1 MIDTATLLLCAVV
14 LAAISGVPGLFFPR
28 RSQRGPQITAVIA
41 ALGGSFGIVGVIG
54 ALAAPGFEIL
64 SLPTPLPHARFVL
77 SCDALSAFFLAP
89 IFVVFL
95 AGSIYGME
103 YWNAREYPGSGKRLR
118 FFYGLLSASLA
129 TLVLARNSV
138 TLLVGWEGMA
148 VSAFFVVATEDERE
162 DVRDAGWMYLA
173 ASHAATLVLVA
184 MFAILFAASGSYDLV
199 GLTANQITPTVAS
212 IVFVLALLGFGLK
225 AGIMPLHFWLPS
237 AHAMAPSH
245 VSAVMSGVLIKM
257 GIYGLVRI
265 TWMLPHA
272 PAWWGALVLGLG
284 IVTAVLGIIYALAQ
298 HDLKRLLAY
307 SSVDNIGVIAIGLGL
322 ALLGRAYA
330 SPLWITLGLAGALMH
345 VWNHAL
351 FKSLLFLGAGSVLHV
366 SHTRQLDA
374 LGGLA
379 KKMPWTAAAFLI
391 GATAASGLPPMNGF
405 VSEFLIY
412 MGLFHTLGLE
422 KNQPALPIVAI
433 AAPALALMGGV
444 AVACFVK
451 AFGVVFLGTPRQ
463 PLERPAHDPGWA
475 MRFPMLGLSIA
486 CVALGIF
493 PRVAVPVLDQVCH
506 AWARGALGPVDLID
520 KAAPLVYLNGALLA
534 LFVALVAGFSLLQQ
548 RIQMDSLTWAD
559 TWGCGYSAPTPRIQ
573 YTGSSLVQFLVT
585 LFDWSLK
592 PVQTR
597 PKIQSL
603 FPGPESFASY
613 VPELILDRVLIPL
626 FDISSRAFQWTRLMQ
641 QGNVHIYLAYIVVT
655 IVLLLLFWH

>member
-1 MIDTATLLLCAVV
+1 MFDAATLLLCAVV
-14 LAAISGVPGLFFPR
+14 LAAVSGVPGLFLNPR
-28 RSQRGPQITAVIA
+28 SRLGPQVTAVIA
-41 ALGGSFGIVGVIG
+41 AIGGCLGIAGVAR
-54 ALAAPGFEIL
+54 ALANPGFDVL
-64 SLPTPLPHARFVL
+64 NLPTPLPNARFVL
-77 SCDALSAFFLAP
+77 GCDALSAFFLAP

-95 AGSIYGME
+95 FGSIYGME
-103 YWNAREYPGSGKRLR
+103 YWSAAAHPRGGRRLR
-118 FFYGLLSASLA
+118 LFYGLLSAALA

-138 TLLVGWEGMA
+138 TFLVGWEGMA
-148 VSAFFVVATEDERE
+148 ISAFFCVAAEDEIDE
-162 DVRDAGWMYLA
+162 VRDTGWMYLA
-173 ASHAATLVLVA
+173 ASHGATLVLFA
-184 MFAILFAASGSYDLV
+184 MFALLYGVTGSYDLSP
-199 GLTANQITPTVAS
+199 LAPDKITVSVAS

-245 VSAVMSGVLIKM
+245 VSAIMSGVLIKM

-272 PAWWGALVLGLG
+272 PAWWGALVLTLG
-284 IVTAVLGIIYALAQ
+284 IVTAVIGIIYSLAQ

-322 ALLGRAYA
+322 ALLGRAYE

-351 FKSLLFLGAGSVLHV
+351 FKSLLFLGAGAVLHV
-366 SHTRQLDA
+366 SHTRRMDL

-379 KKMPWTAAAFLI
+379 KKMPWTAAAFLV

-422 KNQPALPIVAI
+422 KGQPALPAAAVV
-433 AAPALALMGGV
+433 APALALMGAV

-451 AFGVVFLGTPRQ
+451 AFGVVFLGSPRST
-463 PLERPAHDPGWA
+463 LEHPPHDPPWA
-475 MRFPMLGLSIA
+475 MRMPLAVLAIG

-493 PRVAVPVLDQVCH
+493 PRVSVPVLDQVCH
-506 AWARGALGPVDLID
+506 AWARGALGSADWID
-520 KAAPLVYLNGALLA
+520 QAAPLVYLNGALLA
-534 LFVALVAGFSLLQQ
+534 LFVALVIGFGVLQQ
-548 RIQMDSLTWAD
+548 RIQLDSLTWTE
-559 TWGCGYSAPTPRIQ
+559 TWGCGYTAPTPRLQ
-573 YTGSSLVQFLVT
+573 YTGSSLAQFLVY

-592 PVQTR
+592 PVERR
-597 PKIQSL
+597 PEIRDP
-603 FPGPESFASY
+603 FPRAESFSSY

-641 QGNVHIYLAYIVVT
+641 QGNVHIYLAYIVIT

>member
-1 MIDTATLLLCAVV
+1 MLDAATLLLCAIV
-14 LAAISGVPGLFFPR
+14 LAAVSGVPGLFVNPR
-28 RSQRGPQITAVIA
+28 SRLGPQITAVLAAIGGCLGIA
-41 ALGGSFGIVGVIG
+41 GVIG
-54 ALAAPGFEIL
+54 AFSAPSFDVL
-64 SLPTPLPHARFVL
+64 SLPTPVPNARFAL
-77 SCDALSAFFLAP
+77 GCDALSAFFLAP

-95 AGSIYGME
+95 FGSIYGME
-103 YWNAREYPGSGKRLR
+103 YWNAAEHPGNGRRLR

-138 TLLVGWEGMA
+138 TFLVGWEGMA
-148 VSAFFVVATEDERE
+148 ISAFFAVAAEDEIDEVRE
-162 DVRDAGWMYLA
+162 TGWMYLA

-184 MFAILFAASGSYDLV
+184 MFALLYGVSGSYDLSP
-199 GLTANQITPTVAS
+199 LAPEKITVRVAS
-212 IVFVLALLGFGLK
+212 IVFVLALIGFGLK

-245 VSAVMSGVLIKM
+245 VSAMMSGVVIKM

-272 PAWWGALVLGLG
+272 PAWWGALVLTLG
-284 IVTAVLGIIYALAQ
+284 VVTAVIGIIYALAQ

-322 ALLGRAYA
+322 ALLGRAYE

-351 FKSLLFLGAGSVLHV
+351 FKSLLFLGAGAVLHV
-366 SHTRQLDA
+366 SHTRRMDS

-379 KKMPWTAAAFLI
+379 KKMPWTAIAFLV
-391 GATAASGLPPMNGF
+391 GATAASALPPMNGF

-422 KNQPALPIVAI
+422 KGQPSLPAAAVV
-433 AAPALALMGGV
+433 APALALMGAV

-451 AFGVVFLGTPRQ
+451 AFGIVFLGTPRQ
-463 PLERPAHDPGWA
+463 TLERPAHDPGWA
-475 MRFPMLGLSIA
+475 MRVPLLVMSIG

-493 PRVAVPVLDQVCH
+493 PRVSVPVLDQVCH
-506 AWARGALGPVDLID
+506 AWARGALGPADLID
-520 KAAPLVYLNGALLA
+520 KAAPLEYLNGALLA
-534 LFVALVAGFSLLQQ
+534 LFVVLAIGFGVLQR
-548 RIQMDSLTWAD
+548 RIQIDTLTWTE
-559 TWGCGYSAPTPRIQ
+559 TWGCGYAAPTPRLQ
-573 YTGSSLVQFLVT
+573 YTGSSLAQFLVS
-585 LFDWSLK
+585 LFDWSLR
-592 PVQTR
+592 PVQQR
-597 PKIQSL
+597 PEIHGP
-603 FPGPESFASY
+603 FPREETFSSR

-626 FDISSRAFQWTRLMQ
+626 FDASSRAFQWTRLVQ
-641 QGNVHIYLAYIVVT
+641 QGNVHIYLAYIVIA